1 MSIHEIP
8 LGEQWKIVSGSFIH
22 SPISAVKE
30 LIDNSIDAGAKT
42 IFIEVDSKTGGCEYI
57 AVRDDGSGVPEEDRT
72 LMCLNHTTS
81 KITTIDDLDTVDT
94 MGFRGEALFMLA
106 QLSTEKGSMEI
117 ITRTKDEK
125 VGKKW
130 FVDRS
135 GSIKEHSM
143 KASPNPYGTTV
154 IIKRLLHGL
163 RARYIEMSARGKK
176 NVEDL
181 RYLIN
186 HYSLLYREVR
196 FNFTL
201 VALNKNGFVSQKQ
214 LQQTLDTKLPRV
226 RALSVLTHLRK
237 PSDVNFIMVTD
248 LVVNNYLKLNLIL
261 PTMSPYSDVV
271 NTKVPFKFLSVN
283 RRPMSPHLWI
293 GKEFSK
299 LLKGIYKELQIFE
312 PSIWFVDI
320 ECSGVIIDVNIE
332 PEKNDILMKNSD
344 IMFKEMKG
352 AIKNLLIEKLQIP
365 VDEEETGDEAR
376 ETTEKT
382 VDIEDPMTSRGQ
394 VEISRGHEEVATE
407 VTPNETIGFKIAA
420 PITQS
425 SKSISP
431 EYMEDNTTL
440 TELDKVSDVPDHDGH
455 IEKSNINEMNLT
467 PDNTS
472 STSLENVKDTDSS
485 SSEGPPALDEDDWS
499 RNLMDEPP
507 TFNERVEGVSSS
519 GRSVSQPSLSMLPA
533 GENGLNEQ
541 SEDIEISKD
550 ISLSNPFI
558 LSKMRRI
565 SKKIENTDKGARL
578 NLPKMA
584 KTTDYEDVT
593 PPELKKRRCSPNDA
607 GAFTKD
613 TAMFTT
619 SGKRKVPQA
628 EKENLA
634 AFQGQQIPSQE
645 TQKKN
650 EGREA
655 NTRVPPPLPPVTRL
669 LESFTEYTNT
679 LSLTL
684 DYHTSSV
691 HKSSQDNYPKPS
703 DGINRPSIKVEDYL
717 SDKLTEPLHGNAYRY
732 KKLHSGWFLFTRES

>member
-8 LGEQWKIVSGSFIH
+8 LGEKWKIVSGSFIH

-57 AVRDDGSGVPEEDRT
+57 AVRDDGSGVPEADRT

-81 KITTIDDLDTVDT
+81 KIATIDDLDTVDT

-135 GSIKEHSM
+135 GSIKEHSV

-163 RARYIEMSARGKK
+163 RARHIEMSSRGKK
-176 NVEDL
+176 NVEDI

-201 VALNKNGFVSQKQ
+201 VALNKNGFISQKQ
-214 LQQTLDTKLPRV
+214 LQQTLDTRLPRV
-226 RALSVLTHLRK
+226 RALSVLAHLRK
-237 PSDVNFIMVTD
+237 PSDVNFIVVTD

-283 RRPMSPHLWI
+283 RRPMSPNLWI

-312 PSIWFVDI
+312 PSIWFADI
-320 ECSGVIIDVNIE
+320 ECNGTMIDVNIE

-344 IMFKEMKG
+344 VMFKEMKG
-352 AIKNLLIEKLQIP
+352 AIKNVLIEELQIP
-365 VDEEETGDEAR
+365 VNEEANDGNAGEMAET
-376 ETTEKT
+376 T
-382 VDIEDPMTSRGQ
+382 VDIEDHITSRGQ
-394 VEISRGHEEVATE
+394 VEVSKGHEEVTTE
-407 VTPNETIGFKIAA
+407 VIPNQTVGIKSGAA
-420 PITQS
+420 IEKL

-440 TELDKVSDVPDHDGH
+440 TELDKVSDTISDHDEH
-455 IEKSNINEMNLT
+455 IGKRDTNERDLT
-467 PDNTS
+467 LGTS
-472 STSLENVKDTDSS
+472 STSIDNAKDTDSN
-485 SSEGPPALDEDDWS
+485 SSEGSSGLEEDEWS

-507 TFNERVEGVSSS
+507 IFNEGVKGVSSA
-519 GRSVSQPSLSMLPA
+519 GRSISQPSLAMFPEGGNS
-533 GENGLNEQ
+533 LNEP
-541 SEDIEISKD
+541 SEDIEISRD

-565 SKKIENTDKGARL
+565 PKNTGNADKDGCL

-584 KTTDYEDVT
+584 KSTDYEVVT
-593 PPELKKRRCSPNDA
+593 PPELKKRKCAPND
-607 GAFTKD
+607 GGT
-613 TAMFTT
+613 FTT
-619 SGKRKVPQA
+619 DTIMSMTDGKRKVTQHEN
-628 EKENLA
+628 EKLV
-634 AFQGQQIPSQE
+634 AFQTQQIPFRG
-645 TQKKN
+645 TQN
-650 EGREA
+650 IEGKRT
-655 NTRVPPPLPPVTRL
+655 NTRVLPPVTRL
-669 LESFTEYTNT
+669 LESFTEYTNI

-684 DYHTSSV
+684 DYHTTPA
-691 HKSSQDNYPKPS
+691 HKRFQDDYPKPS
-703 DGINRPSIKVEDYL
+703 EDLNRPSIKIEDYL
-717 SDKLTEPLHGNAYRY
+717 SDKLTELPDGNGYRY
-732 KKLHSGWFLFTRES
+732 KRLHSGWFLFTRES